1 MRFLVRLIG
10 SLLLAIAVVFAVGDI
25 ARSLAD
31 QVTHLVSVREAL
43 AMMGGSL
50 EPSGVQSATVAAM
63 LAEIGRWSVSI
74 TAGVAG
80 LVLLF
85 AGRERKR
92 RRRLV
97 R

>member
-31 QVTHLVSVREAL
+31 EMTRLVSVAEAL
-43 AMMGGSL
+43 AMMDIGFD
-50 EPSGVQSATVAAM
+50 PSGFDSATASTIA
-63 LAEIGRWSVSI
+63 AEIGRWPVSI
-74 TAGVAG
+74 TAGIAG
-80 LVLLF
+80 VVLLV
-85 AGRERKR
+85 AGRERKA

>member
-31 QVTHLVSVREAL
+31 QATRLVSFAEAL

-50 EPSGVQSATVAAM
+50 EPSGIQSATVATM

-80 LVLLF
+80 LFLLVV
-85 AGRERKR
+85 GRERKR
-92 RRRLV
+92 HRRLV